1 MTGNEVNKDEKDK
14 QALVEL
20 EKQVDGQT
28 VKSTQSATLPPKE
41 ATSSPSKTSV
51 KPVKTGL
58 LWATV
63 VLIFILL
70 AVAIGGGVWFYLQW
84 TSQQQQQVEA
94 LNSEKAAIALQV
106 TTMQRNSETMANQNN
121 ELLSRIDSLNV
132 QLHEALS
139 QINTNGK
146 KLAEVSGRRPADW
159 LLAEADYL
167 VRMAG
172 RKLWLEHDVKT
183 AILMLQAADS
193 RLENLADPSLLPVRQ
208 LVANDIQNLQQVN
221 PISLASVA
229 MSLSAMTQ
237 QINNLPLALP
247 KLPEIV
253 ENAQQMSDSIGDWR
267 SNLNKLWSFFVNDLV
282 RYQPREQAIRPLL
295 SQQQQWLVREQ
306 LRYSLLQA
314 QSSVLMEDAGLY
326 QQNIAQAMSM
336 LIEHFELENVAVEQ
350 FVSSLQNLKQIN
362 IERVYPAALES
373 SEPLKDILQQRIEG
387 AFVNSTEP
395 L

>member
-1 MTGNEVNKDEKDK
+1 MTGIEVNKDEQDK
-14 QALVEL
+14 KTLAEL

-51 KPVKTGL
+51 KSGKTGL
-58 LWATV
+58 LWVTV
-63 VLIFILL
+63 LFNLLLL

-106 TTMQRNSETMANQNN
+106 TTMQRNSETMANQNS
-121 ELLSRIDSLNV
+121 ELLSRIDSLTA
-132 QLHEALS
+132 QLHQALS
-139 QINTNGK
+139 QTNANGK
-146 KLAEVSGRRPADW
+146 KLAEISGRRPADW

-193 RLENLADPSLLPVRQ
+193 RLQDLADPSLLPVRQ
-208 LVANDIQNLQQVN
+208 LLANDIQNLQQVN
-221 PISLASVA
+221 PISLSSIA
-229 MSLSAMTQ
+229 MALSAMTQ

-253 ENAQQMSDSIGDWR
+253 ENDQQMSNSIGDWR

-282 RYQPREQAIRPLL
+282 HYQPREQPIRPLL
-295 SQQQQWLVREQ
+295 SEQQQWLVREQ
-306 LRYSLLQA
+306 LRYALLQT
-314 QSSVLMEDAGLY
+314 QSSVLMEDVGLY
-326 QQNIAQAMSM
+326 QQNIAQATAM
-336 LIEHFELENVAVEQ
+336 LIEHFDLENVAVEQ
-350 FVSSLQNLKQIN
+350 FVSSLQNLKQTN

-387 AFVNSTEP
+387 AFVNPTEQ